1 MAEQRK
7 KNEDALLLALAC
19 GATVEAA
26 ARQCGLT
33 DRTIYRRLSEPA
45 FKDRLQALRTDMVAR
60 AAGMMTAAAGE
71 AVRTLLQLQKDAPA
85 TVRLGAARAA
95 LELGMKLREVADL
108 EARMAAL
115 EARLADQDKP
125 GPRGLYA

>member
-26 ARQCGLT
+26 ARQCNLT

-45 FKDRLQALRTDMVAR
+45 FKDRLQAPRADMVAR
-60 AAGMMTAAAGE
+60 AAGMLTAAAGE

-85 TVRLGAARAA
+85 TVRLGAARAV

-115 EARLADQDKP
+115 EARLADQDPP

>member
-19 GATVEAA
+19 GASVEAA
-26 ARQCGLT
+26 ARQGGLT
-33 DRTIYRRLSEPA
+33 DPTIYRRLSEPA
-45 FKDRLQALRTDMVAR
+45 FTDRLRALHTDMVAR
-60 AAGMMTAAAGE
+60 AAGLLTAAAGE

-85 TVRLGAARAA
+85 TVRLGAARAV

-115 EARLADQDKP
+115 EARLADQDPP

>member
-60 AAGMMTAAAGE
+60 AAGMLTAAAGE

-85 TVRLGAARAA
+85 TVRLGAAKAV
-95 LELGMKLREVADL
+95 LEVGMKLREIVDL

-115 EARLADQDKP
+115 EARLAEQDKP